1 MRFRTSILPVM
12 CLVGSLAACGSGVT
26 PSELEKKVLASVGDE
41 YLYEEDV
48 LPLVPQG
55 LGRQD
60 STLFVSQYV
69 RNWAEEHLLIAEA
82 EKDSRINLDEIE
94 DRVDEYRR
102 TLIYYAHV
110 GNLVAEQMDTVVTE
124 PQLKQFYEE
133 NKANFELKDNILKA
147 QYVIAPT
154 TAKKTDKVKKRFFAG
169 DNSDGLL
176 ATFCREEAY
185 RCQLDDTSWV
195 SFDDL
200 AKVIPIDRT
209 QSPDLFL
216 RNNKSFEI
224 SDTGL
229 VYWVKINDYKIK
241 ESISPFEFVR
251 DEIKLILLNRRKK
264 DFMEAY
270 RKKLFDQALE
280 NKSVELN
287 TIP

>member
-1 MRFRTSILPVM
+1 M
-12 CLVGSLAACGSGVT
+12 
-26 PSELEKKVLASVGDE
+26 GDE
-41 YLYEEDV
+41 YLYEDDV
-48 LPLVPQG
+48 LPLVPTG
-55 LGRQD
+55 LGKQD
-60 STLFVSQYV
+60 SVMFVTRYIQ
-69 RNWAEEHLLIAEA
+69 NWAEEHLLIAEA
-82 EKDSRINLDEIE
+82 SSDSRINMDEIE
-94 DRVDEYRR
+94 ERVEEYRR

-110 GNLVAEQMDTVVTE
+110 ENVVAEQMDTVVTE
-124 PQLKQFYEE
+124 AQLSRFYDE
-133 NKANFELKDNILKA
+133 NKDNFELKDNILKA
-147 QYVIAPT
+147 QYIIAPT
-154 TAKKTDKVKKRFFAG
+154 TAKKTEKVKKRFFAG

-176 ATFCREEAY
+176 AEFCREEAY

-216 RNNKSFEI
+216 RNQKSFEI

-264 DFMEAY
+264 DFLTAY

-280 NKSVELN
+280 NKTVEVKY
-287 TIP
+287 P